1 MNILFSL
8 MLLIILAFKI
18 ILIKSYAVV
27 KSYVDANFMMN
38 NGGGPFESI
47 GDCGHPNNTK
57 LLECN
62 VLDYYASLWHAKWP
76 HNESYWG
83 YLLNMGS
90 TEGNIHTIWSAQSY
104 LCGCHITLR
113 FDYWK

>member
-1 MNILFSL
+1 

-76 HNESYWG
+76 HNESYWVI
-83 YLLNMGS
+83 YLIWVQQKGIFILFGVHKAIS
-90 TEGNIHTIWSAQSY
+90 VVVISHFDLIIGNDLTG
-104 LCGCHITLR
+104 L
-113 FDYWK
+113 